1 MKLNWWKS
9 FNVNRRGAWV
19 YRGPNFTKGIKM
31 KRINIEVTEE
41 ELVTLDQVRAQAIQ
55 DAGFKVSRQRF
66 AKALMM
72 VGLKK
77 RLEVSRVK
85 E

>member
-1 MKLNWWKS
+1 
-9 FNVNRRGAWV
+9 
-19 YRGPNFTKGIKM
+19 M